1 MNSKT
6 LSALFFIIP
15 ALFLVSSPVMAASSV
30 IINLNG
36 KIKEGTC
43 KVGNYTQNVSL
54 TGRPGERYNS
64 RLVFPRPGSTTRSV
78 PFTIELKDCDP
89 ALNVSIRFDGPVL
102 TGRNDILML
111 TQEASVSKG
120 AGIQILDKNENLP
133 AIGQKNTLMA
143 DVKKDETYIFPFFA
157 RYIRYSNDFVTE
169 GSADGKV
176 DSTFI
181 CE

>member
-1 MNSKT
+1 MNNKT
-6 LSALFFIIP
+6 LSVLFLIIP
-15 ALFLVSSPVMAASSV
+15 ALFLVSSPVMAGNSV

-43 KVGNYTQNVSL
+43 KVGNYTQ
-54 TGRPGERYNS
+54 
-64 RLVFPRPGSTTRSV
+64 
-78 PFTIELKDCDP
+78 
-89 ALNVSIRFDGPVL
+89 NVSIRFDGPVL

-120 AGIQILDKNENLP
+120 AGIQILDKNENPL

-143 DVKKDETYIFPFFA
+143 DVKKDETYIFSFFA

-176 DSTFI
+176 DFTFI
-181 CE
+181 YE

>member
-1 MNSKT
+1 MNNKT
-6 LSALFFIIP
+6 LSALFLIIP
-15 ALFLVSSPVMAASSV
+15 VFFLINSPVMADSSV
-30 IINLNG
+30 IINLDG

-54 TGRPGERYNS
+54 TGGPGERYHS
-64 RLVFPRPGSTTRSV
+64 RLVFPRPGSTTPSV

-89 ALNVSIRFDGPVL
+89 ALNVSIRFDGPVV

-120 AGIQILDKNENLP
+120 AGIQILDKNENPL
-133 AIGQKNTLMA
+133 AIGQKNALTA
-143 DVKKDETYIFPFFA
+143 GVQKGETYIFPFFA

-169 GSADGKV
+169 GSANGKV
-176 DSTFI
+176 DFTFI
-181 CE
+181 YE

>member
-1 MNSKT
+1 MNNKT

-43 KVGNYTQNVSL
+43 KVGNYT
-54 TGRPGERYNS
+54 
-64 RLVFPRPGSTTRSV
+64 
-78 PFTIELKDCDP
+78 
-89 ALNVSIRFDGPVL
+89 LNVSIRFDGPVL

-120 AGIQILDKNENLP
+120 AGIQILDKNENPL

-143 DVKKDETYIFPFFA
+143 DVKKDETYIFSFFA

-176 DSTFI
+176 DFTFI